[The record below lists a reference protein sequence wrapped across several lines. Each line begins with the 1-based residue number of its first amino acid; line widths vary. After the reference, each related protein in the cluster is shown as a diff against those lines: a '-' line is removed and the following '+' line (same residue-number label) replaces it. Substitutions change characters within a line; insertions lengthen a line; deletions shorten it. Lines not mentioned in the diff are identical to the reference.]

1 MKNLKQTDKEIYD
14 LIKAEEKR
22 QTEVLEMIPSENYT
36 SPAVMEA
43 LGSVL
48 TNKYS
53 EGYPKKRYYQGNKIV
68 DSVEI
73 LAQERA
79 KKLFGV
85 PHVNVQPYSG
95 SPANTAVYFALLEP
109 FKDKI
114 LGLSLAFG
122 GHLTHGAPVSI
133 SGKYF
138 GVVPYYL
145 NDKGLIDYDEVERL
159 ALKEKPKIIVCG
171 ATAYPRII
179 DFKRFGEIADKAG
192 AYLLADISHIAGLI
206 VGGVHPSPV
215 AYAHIIMTT
224 THKTLRGPRG
234 AMIMVTDKGLEKD
247 PELPDKID
255 KAVFPGL
262 QGGPHDNQT
271 AAIAVALFEA
281 SQPEFKTY
289 SQQIVKN
296 ARVLAEGLTKS
307 RFNLVS
313 GGTDNHLVL
322 IDLTSKKVNGA
333 LAAYALEIAGIV
345 VNKNAVP
352 QDRLPPFYPSGIRL
366 GTPAI
371 TTRGMREKEMVKIA
385 KWINQAIEEL
395 SQENGFG
402 KLTTRESRSYFWK
415 EFRRRV
421 RENKNLLKINGEI
434 KEFTLKFPIP

>member
-85 PHVNVQPYSG
+85 PHANVQPYSG

-333 LAAYALEIAGIV
+333 LAAYALEVAGIV

-421 RENKNLLKINGEI
+421 RENKNLLKISGEI